1 MNFNAVLAVFKR
13 NLASYFG
20 SPSGYVFI
28 CAFLLA
34 SGLAAFW
41 PQEFFDSN
49 LANLDQL
56 NRFLPLIFLGF
67 IPAITMS
74 VWADERR
81 QGTDELLLTLPG
93 SDLAVVIGKYLGAVA
108 IFTVSL
114 LFSLLANIYVLSDL
128 GSPDLGLLFSTYV
141 GYWFVGLSMLGIGM
155 VASFLTPN
163 LTVAFILGVA
173 FNTPIALLADWQ
185 WGVSENF
192 LDFSR
197 GIISISSMA
206 FFFGLACSML
216 YLCSV
221 LIGRRHWA
229 GGPTGTSRAFHHGV
243 RTLATIIVALSITM
257 FFRNNDFIR
266 LDATAE
272 KLSTLSDGSLALID
286 SIEKENGAIEIEAFV
301 SPADAMP
308 ESYVQTRINLLS
320 TLRELERD
328 SQNLTVNVYTIDAE
342 DNASLTAEKYGVI
355 NLNGNNPPLSV
366 QEQGRWTTWNKDL
379 YLGLVV
385 KGNAGQQ
392 TIPFFYKGLPVEY
405 EIMRT
410 IMAVS
415 GSSVKKRIGIFK
427 TDAPMMG
434 AAGMGM
440 MGIPMGGGS
449 PPWLFVTELKKQYDV
464 QEVTGGPINKGDYD
478 ALVVVQPSTLEEEK
492 LGDLIAAIKAGV
504 PTAIFEDPLPLINGS
519 FPGTYEPR
527 RSNQQGGGPGQP
539 PPPAPSKGDISK
551 LWSLLGVHFNV
562 APKDRLAGIRQVLGI
577 LRATANQTLTPL
589 AGFPETG
596 AFFGKLGEL
605 EAKSA
610 EFEARVKANSPLTQS
625 DWDIIKLEDLRET
638 VRKLDYNHPVRQRVE
653 KTLSPFEERLK
664 GLEKRVLRDS
674 YNPFPKIERNEEQ
687 FPSEFIYVGGTENS
701 FGETEVTSELQ
712 YLLFTCPGSLYD
724 AGAKGLK
731 FTPMLST
738 RGPVDENSK
747 GTGATSLDNFWTGGV
762 FGSPRRFNPARTLYM
777 GNGTSQV
784 IGAFISGQV
793 RDGNSTNE
801 VNLSLVADADVLADP
816 FYNIRSRGPES
827 DFPLDVDNVTF
838 ALNIVDKL
846 AGETKFLD
854 IRNRRRL
861 HRTLEEFEKSI
872 EEAREEESNATEE
885 ANESMKILM
894 AEENKKLNQA
904 LAEVQTRQGAMT
916 QGQFMQV
923 LQTEA
928 AKLQKNLGRK
938 ERELKKETDKKI
950 KSAQR
955 KRDRKIK
962 NKQDTIKSLSVF
974 LPPIPLLLIAI
985 YVFVRKR
992 RAEIQGAHSNRIRN

>member
-93 SDLAVVIGKYLGAVA
+93 SDLDVVIGKYLGAVA

-114 LFSLLANIYVLSDL
+114 FFSFLANIYVLSDL
-128 GSPDLGLLFSTYV
+128 GSPDIGLLFSTYV
-141 GYWFVGLSMLGIGM
+141 GYWFVGLSMLGVGM
-155 VASFLTPN
+155 VASFLTQN

-173 FNTPIALLADWQ
+173 FNAPIALLRDWQ
-185 WGVSENF
+185 WGISENF
-192 LDFSR
+192 HDFSR
-197 GIISISSMA
+197 GIISISGIT
-206 FFFGLACSML
+206 FFLGLACAML

-229 GGPTGTSRAFHHGV
+229 GGPTGTTRAIHHSV
-243 RTLATIIVALSITM
+243 RTLATIIVALSVTM
-257 FFRNNDFIR
+257 FFRNNDIIR
-266 LDATAE
+266 LDATDE
-272 KLSTLSDGSLALID
+272 KLSTLSNGSLALID
-286 SIEKENGAIEIEAFV
+286 SIEKEDGTIEIEAFV

-320 TLRELERD
+320 ALRELERD
-328 SQNLTVNVYTIDAE
+328 SKNVTVDIHIIDAE

-366 QEQGRWTTWNKDL
+366 QQQGRWMTWNKDL

-385 KGNAGQQ
+385 KGNSGQQ

-449 PPWLFVTELKKQYDV
+449 PAWEFVTELKKQYDV

-504 PTAIFEDPLPLINGS
+504 PTAIFEDPLPLIHGG

-539 PPPAPSKGDISK
+539 PPPAPGKGDISK
-551 LWSLLGVHFNV
+551 LWNLLGVHFNV
-562 APKDRLAGIRQVLGI
+562 APKDRLAGIRRELGI
-577 LRATANQTLTPL
+577 LRATANQTLAPL
-589 AGFPETG
+589 RGRFPEIG
-596 AFFGKLGEL
+596 AFFSKLGEL
-605 EAKSA
+605 NAKAA

-625 DWDIIKLEDLRET
+625 DWDSLKLEGLRET
-638 VRKLDYNHPVRQRVE
+638 VRKLDYNHPVRQGVE
-653 KTLSPFEERLK
+653 QRLISPVEERLK

-674 YNPFPKIERNEEQ
+674 YNPFPKIQRSDN
-687 FPSEFIYVGGTENS
+687 FPDEFIYVGGTGNS

-724 AGAKGLK
+724 SGAKGLK

-738 RGPVDENSK
+738 RGSD
-747 GTGATSLDNFWTGGV
+747 GAGATSLDNFWTGGV
-762 FGSPRRFNPARTLYM
+762 FGSPRRFNPARTLYQ
-777 GNGTSQV
+777 GNGASQV
-784 IGAFISGQV
+784 IGAFITGQV
-793 RDGNSTNE
+793 QDGNSTNE
-801 VNLSLVADADVLADP
+801 LNLTLVADADVLADP

-885 ANESMKILM
+885 ANESMKNLLD
-894 AEENKKLNQA
+894 EENKKLNQA

-928 AKLQKNLGRK
+928 AKLRKNLGRK

-955 KRDRKIK
+955 KRDRDIK
-962 NKQDTIKSLSVF
+962 NKQNTIKNLSVF
-974 LPPIPLLLIAI
+974 LPPIPLLLIAFA
-985 YVFVRKR
+985 VFVRKR
-992 RAEIQGAHSNRIRN
+992 RAEIQGAHSNRVRK

>member
-1 MNFNAVLAVFKR
+1 
-13 NLASYFG
+13 
-20 SPSGYVFI
+20 
-28 CAFLLA
+28 
-34 SGLAAFW
+34 
-41 PQEFFDSN
+41 
-49 LANLDQL
+49 
-56 NRFLPLIFLGF
+56 
-67 IPAITMS
+67 
-74 VWADERR
+74 
-81 QGTDELLLTLPG
+81 
-93 SDLAVVIGKYLGAVA
+93 
-108 IFTVSL
+108 
-114 LFSLLANIYVLSDL
+114 
-128 GSPDLGLLFSTYV
+128 
-141 GYWFVGLSMLGIGM
+141 
-155 VASFLTPN
+155 
-163 LTVAFILGVA
+163 
-173 FNTPIALLADWQ
+173 
-185 WGVSENF
+185 
-192 LDFSR
+192 
-197 GIISISSMA
+197 
-206 FFFGLACSML
+206 
-216 YLCSV
+216 
-221 LIGRRHWA
+221 
-229 GGPTGTSRAFHHGV
+229 
-243 RTLATIIVALSITM
+243 
-257 FFRNNDFIR
+257 
-266 LDATAE
+266 
-272 KLSTLSDGSLALID
+272 
-286 SIEKENGAIEIEAFV
+286 
-301 SPADAMP
+301 
-308 ESYVQTRINLLS
+308 
-320 TLRELERD
+320 
-328 SQNLTVNVYTIDAE
+328 
-342 DNASLTAEKYGVI
+342 
-355 NLNGNNPPLSV
+355 
-366 QEQGRWTTWNKDL
+366 
-379 YLGLVV
+379 
-385 KGNAGQQ
+385 
-392 TIPFFYKGLPVEY
+392 
-405 EIMRT
+405 
-410 IMAVS
+410 
-415 GSSVKKRIGIFK
+415 
-427 TDAPMMG
+427 MMG
-434 AAGMGM
+434 SAEMGM
-440 MGIPMGGGS
+440 MGISMGGGS
-449 PPWLFVTELKKQYDV
+449 PPWEFVSELRKQYDV

-478 ALVVVQPSTLEEEK
+478 ALVVVQPSTLDEEK

-504 PTAIFEDPLPLINGS
+504 PTAVFEDPLPLIHGG

-562 APKDRLAGIRQVLGI
+562 APKDRLAGIRRELGI
-577 LRATANQTLTPL
+577 LRATANQTLAPL
-589 AGFPETG
+589 RGRFPEVG
-596 AFFGKLGEL
+596 GFFSKLGEL
-605 EAKSA
+605 DAKAA
-610 EFEARVKANSPLTQS
+610 EFEARVKANSPLAQS
-625 DWDIIKLEDLRET
+625 DWDSLKLEDLRET
-638 VRKLDYNHPVRQRVE
+638 VRKLDYNHPIRQGVE
-653 KTLSPFEERLK
+653 QRLIAPVEERLK

-701 FGETEVTSELQ
+701 FGDTEVTSELQ
-712 YLLFTCPGSLYD
+712 YLLFTCPGSLHD
-724 AGAKGLK
+724 SGAKGLK
-731 FTPMLST
+731 FTPMLRT
-738 RGPVDENSK
+738 RGPVDDKSK

-762 FGSPRRFNPARTLYM
+762 FGSPRRFNPARTLYQ

-801 VNLSLVADADVLADP
+801 LNLSLVADADVLADP

-985 YVFVRKR
+985 AVFVRKR
-992 RAEIQGAHSNRIRN
+992 AAEIQGAHSNRVRK

>member
-1 MNFNAVLAVFKR
+1 
-13 NLASYFG
+13 
-20 SPSGYVFI
+20 
-28 CAFLLA
+28 
-34 SGLAAFW
+34 
-41 PQEFFDSN
+41 
-49 LANLDQL
+49 
-56 NRFLPLIFLGF
+56 
-67 IPAITMS
+67 
-74 VWADERR
+74 
-81 QGTDELLLTLPG
+81 
-93 SDLAVVIGKYLGAVA
+93 
-108 IFTVSL
+108 
-114 LFSLLANIYVLSDL
+114 
-128 GSPDLGLLFSTYV
+128 
-141 GYWFVGLSMLGIGM
+141 
-155 VASFLTPN
+155 
-163 LTVAFILGVA
+163 
-173 FNTPIALLADWQ
+173 
-185 WGVSENF
+185 
-192 LDFSR
+192 
-197 GIISISSMA
+197 
-206 FFFGLACSML
+206 
-216 YLCSV
+216 
-221 LIGRRHWA
+221 
-229 GGPTGTSRAFHHGV
+229 
-243 RTLATIIVALSITM
+243 
-257 FFRNNDFIR
+257 
-266 LDATAE
+266 
-272 KLSTLSDGSLALID
+272 
-286 SIEKENGAIEIEAFV
+286 
-301 SPADAMP
+301 
-308 ESYVQTRINLLS
+308 
-320 TLRELERD
+320 
-328 SQNLTVNVYTIDAE
+328 
-342 DNASLTAEKYGVI
+342 
-355 NLNGNNPPLSV
+355 
-366 QEQGRWTTWNKDL
+366 EQGRWTTWNKDL

-410 IMAVS
+410 IMAAS

-427 TDAPMMG
+427 PDAPMMG

-449 PPWLFVTELKKQYDV
+449 PPWQFVTELRKQYDV

-478 ALVVVQPSTLEEEK
+478 ALVVVQPSTLDEEK

-504 PTAIFEDPLPLINGS
+504 PTAVFEDPLPLIHGG
-519 FPGTYEPR
+519 FPGTYDPR

-562 APKDRLAGIRQVLGI
+562 APKDRLAGIRRELGI
-577 LRATANQTLTPL
+577 LRATANQTLAPL
-589 AGFPETG
+589 RGRFPEVG
-596 AFFGKLGEL
+596 GFFSKLGEL
-605 EAKSA
+605 DAKAA
-610 EFEARVKANSPLTQS
+610 EFEARVKANSPLAQS
-625 DWDIIKLEDLRET
+625 DWDSLKLEDLRET
-638 VRKLDYNHPVRQRVE
+638 VRKLDYNHPIRQGVE
-653 KTLSPFEERLK
+653 QRLIAPVEERLK

-701 FGETEVTSELQ
+701 FGDTEVTSELQ
-712 YLLFTCPGSLYD
+712 YLLFTCPGSLHD
-724 AGAKGLK
+724 SGAKGLK
-731 FTPMLST
+731 FTPMLRT
-738 RGPVDENSK
+738 RGPVDDKSK

-762 FGSPRRFNPARTLYM
+762 FGSPRRFNPARTLYQ

-801 VNLSLVADADVLADP
+801 LNLSLVADADVLADP

-985 YVFVRKR
+985 AVFVRKR
-992 RAEIQGAHSNRIRN
+992 AAEIQGAHSNRVRK